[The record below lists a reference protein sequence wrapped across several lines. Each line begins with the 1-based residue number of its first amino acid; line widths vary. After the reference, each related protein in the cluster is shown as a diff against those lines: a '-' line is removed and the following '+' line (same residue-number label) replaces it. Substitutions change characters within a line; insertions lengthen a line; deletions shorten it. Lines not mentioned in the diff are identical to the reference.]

1 MISFSARVALR
12 ALNGDKNQMEPT
24 TPEPIAFSNAIRLS
38 VAQWIGLAAFTAVLA
53 FAAPWLWKQYE
64 NFTLEPDYRMP
75 RELSDDYWFYE
86 RYVSLAADEYG
97 VLVLGDSAVWGEF
110 VNRQETLSHF
120 LNQQIGGERC
130 ANVGLNGA
138 HPLALEGLVEHYA
151 GNVTGKNV
159 LLQCNPTWLRSRKT
173 DLRDVDA
180 DVNHERLVPQFV
192 LAIPPYKKEI
202 SPRLGVLVER
212 RVPISKWA
220 NHLQQAYYR
229 TDGPSDIP
237 GWTLQ
242 HPYENPL
249 EPLTR
254 PLPPSDFKRRENAG
268 PWFKSIPPQDFEW
281 IDLDES
287 LQWHAFQRTVETLQR
302 RGNRVFVLVGPF
314 NEHMLTPASLER
326 YQKMK
331 GTIAAWLKEK
341 QVPHLV
347 AAPLPSEQYG
357 DASHPLAEG
366 YETLAHRL
374 LDDPA
379 FRAAIAR

>member
-1 MISFSARVALR
+1 MSEQIMVMK
-12 ALNGDKNQMEPT
+12 DPPT
-24 TPEPIAFSNAIRLS
+24 PGLDRIAFSNGVRLS
-38 VAQWIGLAAFTAVLA
+38 AAQWLGLAAFTGLLA
-53 FAAPWLWKQYE
+53 FVAPWAWKQLE
-64 NFTLEPDYRMP
+64 EFALEPDYRMP

-86 RYVSLAADEYG
+86 RYAGLAAEEYDA
-97 VLVLGDSAVWGEF
+97 LVLGDSVIWGEF
-110 VNRQETLSHF
+110 VTREETLAHF
-120 LNQQIGGERC
+120 LNKQVGSESFT
-130 ANVGLNGA
+130 NVGLNGA

-151 GNVTGKNV
+151 GNVTGKIV
-159 LLQCNPTWLRSRKT
+159 LLQCNPTWLRSLKT
-173 DLRDVDA
+173 DLRHVDA

-192 LAIPPYKKEI
+192 PAIPAYKAEI
-202 SPRLGVLVER
+202 SPRLGILVER

-220 NHLQQAYYR
+220 NHLQKAYYR
-229 TDGPSDIP
+229 TDVPNDIP
-237 GWTLQ
+237 TWTLK
-242 HPYENPL
+242 HPYDNPL

-254 PLPPSDFKRRENAG
+254 PLPPSDYKRRENAG
-268 PWFKSIPPQDFEW
+268 PWFKSITPQDFEW

-326 YQKMK
+326 YQKIK

-347 AAPLPSEQYG
+347 PAALPSEQYG
-357 DASHPLAEG
+357 DASHPLAVG
-366 YETLAHRL
+366 YERLARQL
-374 LDDPA
+374 LDDPT

>member
-1 MISFSARVALR
+1 MNENIMI
-12 ALNGDKNQMEPT
+12 KKEP
-24 TPEPIAFSNAIRLS
+24 PMPGAEPIAFSNAVRPSSLQWLS
-38 VAQWIGLAAFTAVLA
+38 LAAFTVLLA
-53 FAAPWLWKQYE
+53 FAAPWLWKQVE
-64 NFTLEPDYRMP
+64 EFTLEPDYRMP

-86 RYVSLAADEYG
+86 RYVSLAADEYDT
-97 VLVLGDSAVWGEF
+97 LVLGDSAVWGEF
-110 VNRQETLSHF
+110 VTRQETLSHF
-120 LNQQIGGERC
+120 LNQQVGGERF

-159 LLQCNPTWLRSRKT
+159 LLQCNPTWLRSPKT

-180 DVNHERLVPQFV
+180 AVNHERLVPQFV
-192 LAIPPYKKEI
+192 PAIPPYKKEI
-202 SPRLGVLVER
+202 SPRIGVLVER
-212 RVPISKWA
+212 RVPINKWA

-229 TDGPSDIP
+229 TDGPNDIP
-237 GWTLQ
+237 GWTLK
-242 HPYENPL
+242 HPYANPL
-249 EPLTR
+249 EPLTG

-268 PWFKSIPPQDFEW
+268 PWFKSIKTPQDFEW

-314 NEHMLTPASLER
+314 NEHMMTPASLER
-326 YQKMK
+326 YQKVK
-331 GTIAAWLKEK
+331 SAIAAWLKEK

-347 AAPLPSEQYG
+347 PAALPSEQYG

-366 YETLAHRL
+366 YELLAREL
-374 LDDPA
+374 LADPG
-379 FRAAIAR
+379 FRAAVAR